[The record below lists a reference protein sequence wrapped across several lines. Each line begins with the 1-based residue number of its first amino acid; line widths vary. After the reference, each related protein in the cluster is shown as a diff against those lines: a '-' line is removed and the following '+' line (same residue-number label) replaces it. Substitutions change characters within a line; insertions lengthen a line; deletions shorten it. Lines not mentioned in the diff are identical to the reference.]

1 MELRQRFVSLAESG
15 HFTIS
20 ELCEQFSISRKTGHK
35 WIVRYRDFG
44 IAGLADRSR
53 APIHSPART
62 PSEIERL
69 IVTEKR
75 LRPTW
80 GPKKIHRILTTKHG
94 IELPPA
100 VSTVGDILKRNGLV
114 KKRRRRGGA
123 YNARAR

>member
-1 MELRQRFVSLAESG
+1 MELRQRFVGLAESG

-35 WIVRYRDFG
+35 RIVRYRDFG

-53 APIHSPART
+53 SPIHSPART
-62 PSEIERL
+62 TSEIERL

-80 GPKKIHRILTTKHG
+80 GPKKIHRIQ
-94 IELPPA
+94 
-100 VSTVGDILKRNGLV
+100 SNGV
-114 KKRRRRGGA
+114 RQHFVTFE
-123 YNARAR
+123 